1 MGLTIDRQDLH
12 DCCVDY
18 VIITAHH
25 SSISQPRSTR
35 AYLMTILSKPA
46 RLLGSITLKP
56 RQILRSTYS
65 AHPFSSYPLFGQ
77 EHRTDNP
84 NRMSNLPKTEEEWRL
99 KLDPEQ
105 FRILRKKGTEMAG
118 TGEYNKHLPSH
129 GVYECAGCAAPLYRY
144 DHKFDSGCGWPAF
157 FDGFPGAISRH
168 EDRSFGRV
176 RTEIT
181 CTNCGGHLG
190 HVFKG
195 EGYGHPTDERHCVN
209 SISIKFNESMP
220 AEDKLNPK
228 H

>member
-1 MGLTIDRQDLH
+1 
-12 DCCVDY
+12 
-18 VIITAHH
+18 
-25 SSISQPRSTR
+25 
-35 AYLMTILSKPA
+35 MTILSKPA
-46 RLLGSITLKP
+46 RLLCTLTLKP
-56 RQILRSTYS
+56 PQILRSTYT
-65 AHPFSSYPLFGQ
+65 AHPFSSYQVFGQ
-77 EHRTDNP
+77 EHRTDKP
-84 NRMSNLPKTEEEWRL
+84 GRMSNLPKTEEEWRL

>member
-1 MGLTIDRQDLH
+1 MIALDFTAQINKSILDDDLIKASQTARQ
-12 DCCVDY
+12 
-18 VIITAHH
+18 HH
-25 SSISQPRSTR
+25 PQATSDTKINLQRSSLLELSIVRSR
-35 AYLMTILSKPA
+35 AQN
-46 RLLGSITLKP
+46 
-56 RQILRSTYS
+56 RQ
-65 AHPFSSYPLFGQ
+65 
-77 EHRTDNP
+77 P

-129 GVYECAGCAAPLYRY
+129 GVYECAGCAAPL
-144 DHKFDSGCGWPAF
+144 SF